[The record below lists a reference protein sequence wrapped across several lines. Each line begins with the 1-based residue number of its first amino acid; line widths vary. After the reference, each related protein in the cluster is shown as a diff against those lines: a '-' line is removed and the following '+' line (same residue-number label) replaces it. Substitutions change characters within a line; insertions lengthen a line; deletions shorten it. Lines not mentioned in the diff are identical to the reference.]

1 MKKFLLISSL
11 LLLVALALSI
21 SIFLY
26 ISFVLHG
33 EMLV

>member
-11 LLLVALALSI
+11 LLLIALALSI

-33 EMLV
+33 EMLT

>member
-11 LLLVALALSI
+11 LLLIALALSI

-33 EMLV
+33 EKLA